1 MEFIKKEEKIIFLNL
16 FDSPQHQLGFV
27 WQTEANLKKK
37 NKNLFHHFLGFG
49 TWHLCGQVNKGK
61 IFNSY
66 CPKK

>member
-37 NKNLFHHFLGFG
+37 TKTCF
-49 TWHLCGQVNKGK
+49 T
-61 IFNSY
+61 IF
-66 CPKK
+66 